1 MFYSRG
7 IKNIKQYA
15 IGNRGFS
22 TGAISATIAATWI
35 GGGVLSQTITET
47 YKNGLYFIIPA
58 LGDSLVLL
66 VIGYFLAPRMGEF
79 LGDLS
84 IAESMNKLYGK
95 TIKLITAF
103 IAVMSCMGAIAA
115 QFKVS
120 AVILQ
125 LLFDVSSFYGVLAAA
140 VIVVIYSSIG
150 GIKAVTFTDIIQFLT
165 FGMFIQLFFLFIWKV
180 FGEAEPVI
188 DSFKHNPLLD
198 WKQLIDWQ
206 NPKFFPNLVMLFG
219 F

>member
-1 MFYSRG
+1 MNFNIDSAIFISFLIFNLAVGLFYSRG
-7 IKNIKQYA
+7 IKNIKEYA

-140 VIVVIYSSIG
+140 VIVVIYSSIEIG
-150 GIKAVTFTDIIQFLT
+150 RAHV
-165 FGMFIQLFFLFIWKV
+165 
-180 FGEAEPVI
+180 
-188 DSFKHNPLLD
+188 
-198 WKQLIDWQ
+198 
-206 NPKFFPNLVMLFG
+206 
-219 F
+219 